1 MKALINIFAVFI
13 LFLSITASAHGT
25 DEGAYEK
32 EKQKNLFV
40 MKADKK
46 FRGARVEVLSASGN
60 VITSGNLEKR
70 KVVIDF
76 NAVKFGTYTIR
87 VSKGDETKE
96 FHFIKR

>member
-1 MKALINIFAVFI
+1 MKALINILAVFF
-13 LFLSITASAHGT
+13 LFLSITASARNT

-96 FHFIKR
+96 FHFVKR

>member
-1 MKALINIFAVFI
+1 MKTLINILAIFF
-13 LFLSITASAHGT
+13 LFLSTHALANDREES
-25 DEGAYEK
+25 DYEK
-32 EKQKNLFV
+32 ERQRNLFV
-40 MKADKK
+40 MKAEKK
-46 FRGARVEVLSASGN
+46 FRGARVEVLSANGN

-96 FHFIKR
+96 FHFVKR

>member
-1 MKALINIFAVFI
+1 MKTLINILAVFF
-13 LFLSITASAHGT
+13 LFLSITASAHGV
-25 DEGAYEK
+25 DEGEYEK

-46 FRGARVEVLSASGN
+46 FRGAKVEVLSATGN
-60 VITSGNLEKR
+60 VITSGSLEKR

-96 FHFIKR
+96 FHFVKR